1 MVTLKGCSF
10 FSTNL
15 ARGGVRFTVGQEVH
29 GGARKQG
36 KEEVIPEPRPTTN
49 LEEKSPDVQPLR
61 SARVRKPVERLI
73 TTM

>member
-1 MVTLKGCSF
+1 MAVPYSVPILPEVESD
-10 FSTNL
+10 L
-15 ARGGVRFTVGQEVH
+15 AVDQEVH

-36 KEEVIPEPRPTTN
+36 REDVIAEPRPTTN
-49 LEEKSPDVQPLR
+49 LEEKPPDVQPLRR